1 MTEIDLSTLTPE
13 IAAYIRA
20 LEAKNQKLEEEN
32 RAQKDALVRLQS
44 LNEQLVC
51 LRKRMFGQSSEK
63 IEYVDCKQLD
73 FFNEAEVCCDAA
85 APEPG
90 KTVPVAAHS
99 RKAKRTKAELTE
111 GLEHQKV
118 LCELPE
124 NERICARCGT
134 EMVRIGEKYVRSEL
148 TIIPAKISVIDY
160 YTATYKCAHCEQ
172 ETGDRKSVV

>member
-73 FFNEAEVCCDAA
+73 FSM
-85 APEPG
+85 
-90 KTVPVAAHS
+90 K
-99 RKAKRTKAELTE
+99 
-111 GLEHQKV
+111 
-118 LCELPE
+118 
-124 NERICARCGT
+124 
-134 EMVRIGEKYVRSEL
+134 
-148 TIIPAKISVIDY
+148 
-160 YTATYKCAHCEQ
+160 
-172 ETGDRKSVV
+172 RKSAVMPQLPSREKPFRWRPIHEKQSVLRLSSPKVWSTRRSYVSCRRMSGSAPGAALRWFGSVKNTFALSLPLSLQKSL

>member
-20 LEAKNQKLEEEN
+20 LEKKNSTLEAKNQKLEEEN

-99 RKAKRTKAELTE
+99 RKAKRTKA
-111 GLEHQKV
+111 
-118 LCELPE
+118 
-124 NERICARCGT
+124 
-134 EMVRIGEKYVRSEL
+134 
-148 TIIPAKISVIDY
+148 
-160 YTATYKCAHCEQ
+160 
-172 ETGDRKSVV
+172 